1 MGGKDIISYKYV
13 FKFENGEEKTLDIQL
28 DPANLNLLPKRRD
41 KIPEWTLL
49 GYSKCAVCP
58 YSEATQNCC
67 PIALNL
73 ADLIETFSDK
83 ASYEKVEARVIT
95 GEREY
100 LKRTTLQEALSSAIG
115 IYMVTSGCSVMN
127 ILKPMVRHHLPF
139 ASLDET
145 MTRTVSIYL
154 MGQYFLKQKGAE
166 PDWDLKKL
174 LQAYEKIEA
183 LNKAIVER
191 FRNASAK
198 DANYNALIILD
209 VFAKLVPVTIGAALS
224 KKSLRFSEW
233 AVEWAIGE

>member
-1 MGGKDIISYKYV
+1 MTGKDVISYK
-13 FKFENGEEKTLDIQL
+13 FLFRFEGGEEKVLDIQL
-28 DPANLNLLPKRRD
+28 DPVTLDLLPKRRD

-49 GYSKCAVCP
+49 SYSKCDSCP
-58 YSEATQNCC
+58 YNEASQNCC

-73 ADLIETFSDK
+73 ADLVETFSDK
-83 ASYEKVEARVIT
+83 ASYEKVDVRVVA

-100 LKRTTLQEALSSAIG
+100 FKKTTLQEALSSAIG

-127 ILKPMVRHHLPF
+127 VLKPMVRHHLPF

-145 MTRTVSIYL
+145 MFRTVSTYL
-154 MGQYFLKQKGAE
+154 MGQYFLKQKGGE

-174 LQAYEKIEA
+174 IKAYEKIEV

-209 VFAKLVPVTIGAALS
+209 VFAKLVPLTIERVLS
-224 KKSLRFSEW
+224 KKDLRFSEW
-233 AVEWAIGE
+233 AVGD